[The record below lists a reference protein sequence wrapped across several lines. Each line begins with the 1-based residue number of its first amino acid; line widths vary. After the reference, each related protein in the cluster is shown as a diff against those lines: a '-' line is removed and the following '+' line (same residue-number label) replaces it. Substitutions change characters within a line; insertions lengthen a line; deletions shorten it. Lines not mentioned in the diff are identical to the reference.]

1 MENSEQ
7 SNITNNSVIK
17 SESEQKRLDEI
28 STFEIDEAIKTIN
41 YFNKEHS
48 KESLKKKESG
58 NGLICTTISDID
70 WISNIFMNKDLKNML
85 IQNNHIREILI
96 DQALYYFIIFSKI
109 FNIWYKEKE
118 TEKLV
123 KEEEK
128 EREKQIQKYHVNL
141 PPIDMKKILKK
152 IVIPG
157 IKVGVV
163 GAGNIGKKL
172 LENLIKIKDKNIYN
186 FKIYVS
192 TRQPDK
198 IINEYLDLLDDNI
211 QIFLNNEK
219 IFEECDVIFL
229 CIQPTQ
235 LDLLSKEI
243 FQIFS
248 ERIEKLTKREYK
260 CYPLIIS
267 FLSAT
272 TVQRLEMFFPKK
284 VNIIRSRLLYNFL
297 RTKKKPLFSG
307 NNTIDENGEYI
318 EESCDH
324 LLEKDKSTEVI
335 ENLIIGLTKQ
345 FYMET
350 IIQHKKGNVH
360 EYSKNIE
367 KCVEKSPL
375 LLFEIIFG
383 EDLAYKYHEIFNFI
397 KGKFII
403 DEEQKKEKE
412 KENNDLVNNEFE
424 ENPEEIKK
432 KQEFSKNIGNDFKNQ
447 YISYLEKL
455 LK

>member
-128 EREKQIQKYHVNL
+128 EREKQIQKYHVTL

-152 IVIPG
+152 
-157 IKVGVV
+157 
-163 GAGNIGKKL
+163 

-350 IIQHKKGNVH
+350 IIQHK
-360 EYSKNIE
+360 E

>member
-58 NGLICTTISDID
+58 NGLIYTTISDID